1 MNADIREIAATFDAR
16 SASYARNGWHRRCAE
31 RLVELCQLRPGAQ
44 VLDAGTG
51 TGFAALA
58 AARVVGGDGQVHGV
72 DISPGMLREARAA
85 LTQSGLANVNLVE
98 ADAVRLPQYGSET
111 FDAITCAAGLLYMP
125 VADALREWHR
135 LLKRGGL
142 VAFSTMRAGSPPG
155 GRIFRGCA
163 TAFGIFLRDPSEPLG
178 SVSACRQALEGAGF
192 KVAEIVGET
201 VEFSDQDLALAWESN
216 VRSVAHSEVLG
227 LSGQQQVTLKGRYMD
242 ALARE
247 ASENPG
253 ALDRADILY
262 ALGRR

>member
-1 MNADIREIAATFDAR
+1 VNADIRQIAATFDAR
-16 SASYARNGWHRRCAE
+16 SANYARNGWHRRCAE

-58 AARVVGGDGQVHGV
+58 AARTVGGHGLVHGV
-72 DISPGMLREARAA
+72 DISSGMLREVRAA
-85 LTQSGLANVNLVE
+85 LTQSGLANVHLVE
-98 ADAVRLPQYGSET
+98 ADAVRLPQYESET
-111 FDAITCAAGLLYMP
+111 FDAVTCAAGLLYMP

-135 LLKRGGL
+135 LLKRGGF

-155 GRIFRGCA
+155 GRIFRDCA
-163 TAFGIFLRDPSEPLG
+163 TAFGICLRDPSEPLG

-192 KVAEIVGET
+192 KVAEIVAET

-227 LSGQQQVTLKGRYMD
+227 LSDQQQLALKSRYMD

-253 ALDRADILY
+253 ALDRAAILY